1 MQTGIL
7 QNCSCTHILKYNVYA
22 LPRLAVLLIEL
33 ATSLPNYFHCQ
44 WRRRGNEWFL
54 FDCADRN
61 DNLEDTLHLLDPVPL
76 DGIEQFR
83 QKLLL
88 TISGPD
94 DNMECDVED
103 NGNRED
109 TSD

>member
-1 MQTGIL
+1 MLGNLVFSDFRLIIVEFCKNVL
-7 QNCSCTHILKYNVYA
+7 AHILKYNLYS

-33 ATSLPNYFHCQ
+33 ATSLPDYFHCQ
-44 WRRRGNEWFL
+44 WRRRGNKWFL

-94 DNMECDVED
+94 D
-103 NGNRED
+103 
-109 TSD
+109 T